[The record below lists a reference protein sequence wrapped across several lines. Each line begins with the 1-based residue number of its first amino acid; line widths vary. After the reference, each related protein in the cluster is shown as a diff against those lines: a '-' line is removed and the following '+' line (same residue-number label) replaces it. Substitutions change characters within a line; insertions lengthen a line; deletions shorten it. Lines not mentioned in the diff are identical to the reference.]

1 MPLIR
6 PFAISAPK
14 GALTSIY
21 LASSPDLEGITG
33 QYFIKGKAVQA
44 APQGLDDAAA
54 ARLWE
59 ISEKLTAG

>member
-1 MPLIR
+1 MPLLR
-6 PFAISAPK
+6 PFALSQQK

-21 LASSPDLEGITG
+21 LATSPDVEGITG
-33 QYFIKGKAVQA
+33 QYFIKGKAVQPA
-44 APQGLDDAAA
+44 APALDDAAA